1 MNMTTE
7 HDRKLAE
14 TLKSLSLETVA
25 HDIEP
30 PKRPFRRLSISIAF
44 SALVAAALIAI
55 VVRQPDVVRGI
66 GTLLGAGAGLTSVT
80 ANNEASASLEEAGV
94 PHDAR
99 HEQRSSAGI
108 PVRALHEVTGS
119 GFVVAP
125 RTTTVFSKYEGKIT
139 HIAVEAG
146 DAVAAGQVLVTLDDA
161 GARFALQQAQAARAA
176 AELALAART
185 IDLAQAR
192 SSLWRM
198 ETLAARDAASR
209 QQLEDARTVAERAS
223 NAIAQAKQALAS
235 AELSIRVAEEPVAEL
250 TVRAPFSGT
259 VTRLDAHVGDTVLA
273 RVDSVR
279 ENQSLLAIT
288 DTTSLMIDA
297 DVAETNIASLRPGLR
312 GEAVLDGF
320 PDRPFAIVVLRL
332 GSVASAEKGTIALR
346 LSLTSPPVG
355 IRPNMAARIRIPL
368 NNAGDTTQ

>member
-44 SALVAAALIAI
+44 SALVAAALIAV

-66 GTLLGAGAGLTSVT
+66 GTLLGAGTGLTSVT
-80 ANNEASASLEEAGV
+80 AINEASASLEEAGV

-125 RTTTVFSKYEGKIT
+125 RTTTVFSKYEGRIT

-209 QQLEDARTVAERAS
+209 QQLEDARTAAERAS